1 MSDKKSKNGISSLR
15 DAAQEASDLL
25 KALANPGRLLLLCE
39 LAQSERNVSD
49 LEERTG
55 IRQPSLSQQLGV
67 LRDEKLVETRRDGK
81 NIYYRISSPQA
92 LAVMRTLH
100 EEFCATEVE

>member
-1 MSDKKSKNGISSLR
+1 MSDKKSKNGIGSLR

-39 LAQSERNVSD
+39 LAQSERNVSE
-49 LEERTG
+49 LEEHTG

-100 EEFCATEVE
+100 EEYCAKEAS

>member
-1 MSDKKSKNGISSLR
+1 MIDKKTKNSIQSLR
-15 DAAQEASDLL
+15 DAAREASDLL
-25 KALANPGRLLLLCE
+25 KALANSGRLLLLCE
-39 LAQSERNVSD
+39 LALGERNVSE

-67 LRDEKLVETRRDGK
+67 LREEELVETRRDGK

-100 EEFCATEVE
+100 EEFCAKEAK

>member
-1 MSDKKSKNGISSLR
+1 V
-15 DAAQEASDLL
+15 
-25 KALANPGRLLLLCE
+25 
-39 LAQSERNVSD
+39 SE

-67 LRDEKLVETRRDGK
+67 LREEELVETRRDGK

-100 EEFCATEVE
+100 EEFCAKEAK